1 MASSQSVRSSAGH
14 SDDSLT
20 LYALRQQVFS
30 CPRAVELSTSAIF
43 AFMLQ
48 YSRQVLYQEVIFDD
62 RVFFDYVTVPLGEF
76 HYFDI
81 TTTMLAIRKMLTT
94 YMSYWKIL
102 IVLLKN
108 G

>member
-1 MASSQSVRSSAGH
+1 MRRWQERRTVLMEAGV
-14 SDDSLT
+14 DDL
-20 LYALRQQVFS
+20 
-30 CPRAVELSTSAIF
+30 
-43 AFMLQ
+43 
-48 YSRQVLYQEVIFDD
+48 
-62 RVFFDYVTVPLGEF
+62 VFFDYVTVPLGEF

>member
-1 MASSQSVRSSAGH
+1 MRRWQERRTVLMEAGV
-14 SDDSLT
+14 D
-20 LYALRQQVFS
+20 A
-30 CPRAVELSTSAIF
+30 
-43 AFMLQ
+43 
-48 YSRQVLYQEVIFDD
+48 

>member
-1 MASSQSVRSSAGH
+1 MEAG
-14 SDDSLT
+14 
-20 LYALRQQVFS
+20 V
-30 CPRAVELSTSAIF
+30 
-43 AFMLQ
+43 
-48 YSRQVLYQEVIFDD
+48 DD